1 MQVKIFFLFFFC
13 CSFRKA
19 WLLVLQTLLCFA
31 HDTVRMDSKHSNFYK
46 KTCVHLWTNISMR
59 IPSFFLFNI
68 GSFFKNYWNLSLHS
82 FPSQIAR
89 TFPKPEDHVWKQVLS
104 KYYKNITQALQTKMT
119 NQVSSEGYSETCQTS
134 TTARFAKII
143 NDF

>member
-1 MQVKIFFLFFFC
+1 M
-13 CSFRKA
+13 R
-19 WLLVLQTLLCFA
+19 
-31 HDTVRMDSKHSNFYK
+31 
-46 KTCVHLWTNISMR
+46 LWTNISMR

-82 FPSQIAR
+82 FPSQTAR
-89 TFPKPEDHVWKQVLS
+89 TFPKPEDHVWKQVSS

-134 TTARFAKII
+134 TTVRFAKII
-143 NDF
+143 NGF